1 MNNFKNLNEGKRYL
15 IISFPLVISSFLLAI
30 CINERIHKKGHC
42 GKTNAQLCKEPK
54 KKTEHG
60 VDKYTCNKAQKRT
73 KKYSDYLKYTVIPI
87 NTFFIIISIFF
98 LIFEFKTRPTLYSTS
113 TLLKHISSFIIVF
126 LIVISILQ
134 IIFYYVYRK
143 HCIDNHYSCKLI
155 SILEDDVV
163 AYEEEDNGYKIPKLI
178 CKNNLPKHTNYN
190 YRISKNFN
198 RIILTILVFFVI
210 FYLYEIDLQYN
221 LLGVTDSNKFST
233 IVGPIIFIISGLIL
247 AFVNLEFNGKA
258 IQYILNIIVGLL
270 ILFTLYIADYLN
282 FFSDL
287 LSSR

>member
-1 MNNFKNLNEGKRYL
+1 MDTFNNLPEGKRYL
-15 IISFPLVISSFLLAI
+15 IITLPLVISSFLLAI

-42 GKTNAQLCKEPK
+42 GANNEQLCKEPI
-54 KKTEHG
+54 KKTVNG
-60 VDKYTCNKAQKRT
+60 VDKYKCNGTETQT

-87 NTFFIIISIFF
+87 NLIFIIINIIF
-98 LIFEFKTRPTLYSTS
+98 LIFEFNKSSTLYYTS

-126 LIVISILQ
+126 LIVVSILQ

-143 HCIDNHYSCKLI
+143 HCIDNNYSCNLV
-155 SILEDDVV
+155 SILEDDKVNS
-163 AYEEEDNGYKIPKLI
+163 ENNNGYKIPKLI

-221 LLGVTDSNKFST
+221 LLGVEDSNKFST
-233 IVGPIIFIISGLIL
+233 IIGPIIFIICGLIL
-247 AFVNLEFNGKA
+247 AFVNIEFNGKA
-258 IQYILNIIVGLL
+258 IQYVLNIIVSLL

-282 FFSDL
+282 FIGDL
-287 LSSR
+287 LSRT